1 MLLYHLLYTLHVLF
15 CDVYIYVYYFLILLC
30 PYCMS
35 FYQGTPNSQTKETH
49 KIESRLCE
57 QEAATLTHIDVQIC
71 WVKQRNCIYVVRG
84 RCWSRS
90 SAKKNMLSTL
100 GSTGVFPTNKCPAPK
115 NNRHNLSL
123 FKNILCLYAHLLFHF
138 LASFRTTR
146 VFFRTWT
153 APVLEETSWSTQFVP
168 SWADCMILHR
178 SMRACNCK

>member
-1 MLLYHLLYTLHVLF
+1 
-15 CDVYIYVYYFLILLC
+15 
-30 PYCMS
+30 MS

-153 APVLEETSWSTQFVP
+153 APVLEETSWSTLFVP
-168 SWADCMILHR
+168 SWAELTVWYYIDLCVHATVNKYKHIVTICIYIYMHYAYMMYTYHIIY
-178 SMRACNCK
+178 AK